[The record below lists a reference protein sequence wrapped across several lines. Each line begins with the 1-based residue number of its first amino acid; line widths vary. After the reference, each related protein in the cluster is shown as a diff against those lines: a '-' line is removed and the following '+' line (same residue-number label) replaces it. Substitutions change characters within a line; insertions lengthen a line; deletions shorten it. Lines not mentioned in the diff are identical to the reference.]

1 MEDFFEE
8 VESRK
13 QAWPAGR
20 ADLHWHIR
28 FDPAVLQEQ
37 LAGPYREITHRPG
50 LAPVDAH
57 HPSVR
62 SHGGRPVW
70 VPRRSASFAAR
81 PSPRCTARTPGL
93 RAVNT
98 SRSILGSG
106 TVPRPAVRAMLRL
119 RSPRRG
125 DLTVEG

>member
-20 ADLHWHIR
+20 ADLHWHIL

-50 LAPVDAH
+50 LAPVEVRWMHTTLVFVPTGADRSGCLGGP
-57 HPSVR
+57 HPSPPGR
-62 SHGGRPVW
+62 HHGAPPGR
-70 VPRRSASFAAR
+70 
-81 PSPRCTARTPGL
+81 
-93 RAVNT
+93 RACG
-98 SRSILGSG
+98 R
-106 TVPRPAVRAMLRL
+106 
-119 RSPRRG
+119 
-125 DLTVEG
+125 